1 MTTVYRHDGHRN
13 GVTDADAL
21 TDFAAEDQHG
31 ADATGANVRVAAAQA
46 TCWRNG

>member
-1 MTTVYRHDGHRN
+1 MGAVHRHNGHCN

-21 TDFAAEDQHG
+21 PDFAAENQHG
-31 ADATGANVRVAAAQA
+31 ADANGANVRVTAAQA

>member
-21 TDFAAEDQHG
+21 PGLTAEDQHG
-31 ADATGANVRVAAAQA
+31 ANASGPNVRVAADQA